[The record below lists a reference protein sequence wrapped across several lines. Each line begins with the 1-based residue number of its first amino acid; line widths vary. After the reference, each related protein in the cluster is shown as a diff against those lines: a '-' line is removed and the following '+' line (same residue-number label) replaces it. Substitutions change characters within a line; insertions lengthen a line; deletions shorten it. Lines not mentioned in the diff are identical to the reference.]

1 MTPLPEFDRLWAE
14 ARDCHGRGD
23 AEGALL
29 ALYRAL
35 ALRRDDLDCQQ
46 FLCRIL
52 FESPTA
58 FVPGPSAASER
69 DPGLVS
75 VVVCS
80 IDPAKFARVRASYAQ
95 AFGAA
100 PWELVG
106 IHDARSLAEGYTRGL
121 ARARGGIVVFS
132 HDDIEILSPGLA
144 GELGRALDAVD
155 VVGVVGATR
164 LAGPAFAWGGK
175 AFTRGQIAEPAP
187 GGGVQ
192 LVVFNPSPG
201 ITAGL
206 AAVDG
211 VFMAA
216 RRETVAAVGFDAAS
230 FDGFHLYDIDF
241 SYRAHRAGYRVGVSA
256 GILLRHD
263 SPGGFD
269 ARWEEYARRF
279 LAKFPEVRG
288 ERVQNVMPR
297 IPFRSADEL
306 LAYCR
311 RLDEAGRRAFGA

>member
-1 MTPLPEFDRLWAE
+1 MTPPAEFDRLRAE
-14 ARDCHGRGD
+14 ARDRHGRGD

-35 ALRRDDLDCQQ
+35 ALRRDDLACEQM
-46 FLCRIL
+46 LCRIL
-52 FESPTA
+52 YESPAA
-58 FVPGPSAASER
+58 FA
-69 DPGLVS
+69 
-75 VVVCS
+75 
-80 IDPAKFARVRASYAQ
+80 
-95 AFGAA
+95 AA

-121 ARARGGIVVFS
+121 QQSRGKIVVFS
-132 HDDIEILSPGLA
+132 HDDIGILSPDLGSELA
-144 GELGRALDAVD
+144 RALDAVD

-175 AFTRGQIAEPAP
+175 AFTRGQIAEPALD
-187 GGGVQ
+187 GTVQ
-192 LVVFNPSPG
+192 LVIFNPTPG
-201 ITAGL
+201 ITGGL

-216 RRETVAAVGFDAAS
+216 RRETVEAVGFDAAT

-256 GILLRHD
+256 AIVVRHD

-269 ARWEEYARRF
+269 ARWEAYAQRF

-288 ERVQNVMPR
+288 ERFRNVMSR

-311 RLDEAGRRAFGA
+311 RLEEAGRRALGA